1 MKQLSEVQQKA
12 VTHRDGPMLVL
23 AGPGSGKTMVLT
35 WRVRYLTEVCHI
47 HPGEILVITFTKA
60 AAREM
65 KERYL
70 KLTNSSS
77 TAVSFGTFH
86 AVFFQILKLAYGYGA
101 DNILREEQKYQFLR
115 EAVYKQKL
123 EPDDEAELIGS
134 IAAEISKVKNDRVN
148 LQEYKAASCDTKS
161 FTAIFNEY
169 DNRLRRSNQIDFD
182 DMLVYCYELLKER
195 KDILGAWQRKFRY
208 ILVDEFQDINRLQYD
223 IVRMLAAPENN
234 LFIVGDDDQSIYRFR
249 GAKPEIMLHFEEDYP
264 KAERVLLD
272 MNYRCSQPIVEGAC
286 RVIEHNRQ
294 RFAKKIQA
302 KNQQGPPILHH
313 QFRDQ
318 DEEYACVIDKIKT
331 YREKGGSYRDVA
343 ILFRTNTQP
352 RKLVEELISEGI
364 PFRMRDTL
372 PNLYDHW
379 IVKDVFAYLH
389 MARDLKKG
397 MVKRSD
403 FLQVMNRPRRY
414 LGREC
419 LEDELVSWEALLTW
433 YDDKPWVCERIE
445 KLEKDLKMC
454 GMLSPT
460 GALHYIRNIIGY
472 EEYLKEYADYKGRKP
487 EDLLGILDE
496 LRELAAGF
504 KSLEEWEA
512 RITAIRAE
520 LLRQA
525 KEREQNTDG
534 VSLSTMHSSKGLE
547 YRIVFLI
554 DANEGIT
561 PHKRVLFEE
570 DMEEERRLFYVAMT
584 RAKELLYVFSVKKL
598 YGKKA
603 DRSRFVDELLDE

>member
-1 MKQLSEVQQKA
+1 M
-12 VTHRDGPMLVL
+12 
-23 AGPGSGKTMVLT
+23 
-35 WRVRYLTEVCHI
+35 
-47 HPGEILVITFTKA
+47 
-60 AAREM
+60 
-65 KERYL
+65 
-70 KLTNSSS
+70 
-77 TAVSFGTFH
+77 
-86 AVFFQILKLAYGYGA
+86 
-101 DNILREEQKYQFLR
+101 
-115 EAVYKQKL
+115 
-123 EPDDEAELIGS
+123 
-134 IAAEISKVKNDRVN
+134 
-148 LQEYKAASCDTKS
+148 
-161 FTAIFNEY
+161 
-169 DNRLRRSNQIDFD
+169 
-182 DMLVYCYELLKER
+182 
-195 KDILGAWQRKFRY
+195 
-208 ILVDEFQDINRLQYD
+208 
-223 IVRMLAAPENN
+223 
-234 LFIVGDDDQSIYRFR
+234 
-249 GAKPEIMLHFEEDYP
+249 
-264 KAERVLLD
+264 
-272 MNYRCSQPIVEGAC
+272 
-286 RVIEHNRQ
+286 
-294 RFAKKIQA
+294 
-302 KNQQGPPILHH
+302 
-313 QFRDQ
+313 
-318 DEEYACVIDKIKT
+318 
-331 YREKGGSYRDVA
+331 
-343 ILFRTNTQP
+343 
-352 RKLVEELISEGI
+352 
-364 PFRMRDTL
+364 
-372 PNLYDHW
+372 
-379 IVKDVFAYLH
+379 
-389 MARDLKKG
+389 
-397 MVKRSD
+397 
-403 FLQVMNRPRRY
+403 
-414 LGREC
+414 
-419 LEDELVSWEALLTW
+419 SWEALLTW

-525 KEREQNTDG
+525 REREQSTDG

>member
-1 MKQLSEVQQKA
+1 LNSLSEVQQKA

-35 WRVRYLTEVCHI
+35 RRVQYLTEYYHI
-47 HPGEILVITFTKA
+47 PPGEILVITFTKA

-70 KLTNSSS
+70 RLTGSAH

-101 DNILREEQKYQFLR
+101 EHILREEQKYQFLR

-134 IAAEISKVKNDRVN
+134 IASEISKVKNDRVK
-148 LQEYKAASCDTKS
+148 LQEYKATSCNTKS
-161 FTAIFNEY
+161 FIAIFNEY
-169 DNRLRRSNQIDFD
+169 DNRLRRSNKIDFD

-208 ILVDEFQDINRLQYD
+208 ILVDEFQDINQLQYD
-223 IVRMLAAPENN
+223 IVRLLAAPEDN

-249 GAKPEIMLHFEEDYP
+249 GARPEIMLHFEQDYP
-264 KAERVLLD
+264 AAKRVLLD
-272 MNYRCSQPIVEGAC
+272 VNYRCSRLIVEGAC
-286 RVIEHNRQ
+286 RVIENNKQ
-294 RFAKKIQA
+294 RFSKKIRA
-302 KNQQGPPILHH
+302 NNQEGPPILHH
-313 QFRDQ
+313 RFRDQ
-318 DEEYACVIDKIKT
+318 EAEYECVIDKIKT
-331 YREKGGSYRDVA
+331 YREKGGAYRDIAV
-343 ILFRTNTQP
+343 LFRTNTQP

-364 PFRMRDTL
+364 PFRMRDAL

-379 IVKDVFAYLH
+379 IVRDIFAYLH
-389 MARDLKKG
+389 MAQDMKQG

-403 FLQVMNRPRRY
+403 FLQVMNRPKRY

-419 LEDELVSWEALLTW
+419 LESEFISWEALLAW

-445 KLEKDLKMC
+445 KLEKDLKLC
-454 GMLSPT
+454 SHLSPT

-487 EDLLGILDE
+487 EDLFGILDE
-496 LRELAAGF
+496 LKELSSGF
-504 KSLEEWEA
+504 KTLAEWEA
-512 RITAIRAE
+512 HIAVIRAE
-520 LLRQA
+520 LLKQA
-525 KEREQNTDG
+525 REREQNTDG
-534 VSLSTMHSSKGLE
+534 VALSTMHSSKGLE
-547 YRIVFLI
+547 YRIVFII

-561 PHKRVLFEE
+561 PHRRVLFEE

-584 RAKELLYVFSVKKL
+584 RAKELLYIFSVQKL

-603 DRSRFVDELLDE
+603 EQSRFVEELLDV

>member
-1 MKQLSEVQQKA
+1 MNSLSEVQQKA

-35 WRVRYLTEVCHI
+35 RRVQYLTEYYHI
-47 HPGEILVITFTKA
+47 PPGEILVITFTKA

-70 KLTNSSS
+70 RLTGSAH

-101 DNILREEQKYQFLR
+101 EHILREEQKYQFLR

-134 IAAEISKVKNDRVN
+134 IASEISKVKNDRVK
-148 LQEYKAASCDTKS
+148 LQEYKATSCNTKS
-161 FTAIFNEY
+161 FIAIFNEY
-169 DNRLRRSNQIDFD
+169 DNRLRRSNKIDFD

-208 ILVDEFQDINRLQYD
+208 ILVDEFQDINQLQYD
-223 IVRMLAAPENN
+223 IVRLLAAPEDN

-249 GAKPEIMLHFEEDYP
+249 GARPEIMLHFEQDYP
-264 KAERVLLD
+264 AAKRVLLD
-272 MNYRCSQPIVEGAC
+272 VNYRCSRLIVEGAC
-286 RVIEHNRQ
+286 RVIENNKQ
-294 RFAKKIQA
+294 RFSKKIRA
-302 KNQQGPPILHH
+302 NNQEGLPILHH
-313 QFRDQ
+313 RFRDQ
-318 DEEYACVIDKIKT
+318 EAEYECVIDKIKT
-331 YREKGGSYRDVA
+331 YREKGGAYRDIAV
-343 ILFRTNTQP
+343 LFRTNTQP

-364 PFRMRDTL
+364 PFRMRDAL

-379 IVKDVFAYLH
+379 IVRDIFAYLH
-389 MARDLKKG
+389 MAQDMKQG

-403 FLQVMNRPRRY
+403 FLQVMNRPKRY

-419 LEDELVSWEALLTW
+419 LESEFISWEALLAW

-445 KLEKDLKMC
+445 KLEKDLKLC
-454 GMLSPT
+454 SHLSPT

-487 EDLLGILDE
+487 EDLFGILDE
-496 LRELAAGF
+496 LKELSSGF
-504 KSLEEWEA
+504 KTLAEWEA
-512 RITAIRAE
+512 HIAVIRAE
-520 LLRQA
+520 LLKQA
-525 KEREQNTDG
+525 REREQNTDG
-534 VSLSTMHSSKGLE
+534 VALSTMHSSKGLE
-547 YRIVFLI
+547 YRIVFII

-561 PHKRVLFEE
+561 PHRRVLFEE

-584 RAKELLYVFSVKKL
+584 RAKELLYIFSVQKL

-603 DRSRFVDELLDE
+603 EQSRFVEELLDV